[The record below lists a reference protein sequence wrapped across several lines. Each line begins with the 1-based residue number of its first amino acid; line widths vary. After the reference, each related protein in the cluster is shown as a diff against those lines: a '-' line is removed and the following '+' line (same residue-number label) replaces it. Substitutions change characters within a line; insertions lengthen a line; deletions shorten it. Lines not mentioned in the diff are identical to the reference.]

1 MRRTTLLVLLALT
14 SLSVTAVAAR
24 RPPPRPPAPVALH
37 ERVSAIER
45 DVLAIEEL
53 ILHLNGEAKTIVEV
67 QRRLDRTLAE
77 LRDLRIDVQKAPPP
91 VALVPRIVPVPVR
104 PAVVTPIFDAELDA
118 ILASAKKQ
126 SFDREI
132 MRVLDVGLVGKPV
145 SVSQVRRAIALFTF
159 SREQLEVVEKLNPMI
174 TDPENRFQLFES
186 FVFSSDQAALEKVLN
201 REGRR

>member
-24 RPPPRPPAPVALH
+24 RPPPRMPAPIALH
-37 ERVSAIER
+37 ERLSAIER
-45 DVLAIEEL
+45 DVLAIEDL
-53 ILHLNGEAKTIVEV
+53 ILHLSGEAKTVVDV

-91 VALVPRIVPVPVR
+91 VVLMPRVVPVPVR
-104 PAVVTPIFDAELDA
+104 PAVVLPIPDAELDA
-118 ILASAKKQ
+118 VLASAKKQ

-132 MRVLDVGLVGKPV
+132 MRVLDMGLVGKPV
-145 SVSQVRRAIALFTF
+145 SVSQVKRVIALFTF
-159 SREQLEVVEKLNPMI
+159 SREQLEIVEKMNNTI

-201 REGRR
+201 RESGR